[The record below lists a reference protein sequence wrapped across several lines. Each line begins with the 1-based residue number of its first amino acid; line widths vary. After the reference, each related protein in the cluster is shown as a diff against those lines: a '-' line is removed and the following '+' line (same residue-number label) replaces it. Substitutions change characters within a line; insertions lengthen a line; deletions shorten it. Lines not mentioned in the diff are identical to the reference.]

1 MRILHLEDSP
11 AKYAD
16 IRAVLLSCGIKPD
29 DIVWVKNLTDGIFE
43 LKEAEKGGKHFDL
56 AITDMYYPVEPG
68 GYEEPDTGYKF
79 VEFVRNERL
88 KLPIVICSSARI
100 NDSSVP
106 DCLWYSGLSNWEM
119 ELREIVEEL
128 KWFLILTKSK
138 QKIYYSFIILIIKI
152 PGGLL
157 WRYWILV
164 H

>member
-1 MRILHLEDSP
+1 MSHHMVLTKYRFILKGNEMRILHLEDSP

-16 IRAVLLSCGIKPD
+16 IRAVLLSCGVKPD

-119 ELREIVEEL
+119 ELREIISR
-128 KWFLILTKSK
+128 FD
-138 QKIYYSFIILIIKI
+138 
-152 PGGLL
+152 
-157 WRYWILV
+157 
-164 H
+164 

>member
-16 IRAVLLSCGIKPD
+16 IRAVLLSCGVKPD

-43 LKEAEKGGKHFDL
+43 LKEAEKSCNHFDL

-88 KLPIVICSSARI
+88 KLPIVICSSVRI
-100 NDSSVP
+100 NDGSVL

-128 KWFLILTKSK
+128 K
-138 QKIYYSFIILIIKI
+138 
-152 PGGLL
+152 
-157 WRYWILV
+157 
-164 H
+164 

>member
-1 MRILHLEDSP
+1 MVLTKYRFILKGNEMRILHLEDSP

-16 IRAVLLSCGIKPD
+16 IRAVLLSCGVKPD

-43 LKEAEKGGKHFDL
+43 LKEAEKSGNHFDL

-88 KLPIVICSSARI
+88 KLQIVICSSARI
-100 NDSSVP
+100 SDSSVP

-119 ELREIVEEL
+119 ELREIISR
-128 KWFLILTKSK
+128 FD
-138 QKIYYSFIILIIKI
+138 
-152 PGGLL
+152 
-157 WRYWILV
+157 
-164 H
+164 

>member
-1 MRILHLEDSP
+1 MVLTKYRFISKGNEMRILHLEDSP

-16 IRAVLLSCGIKPD
+16 IRAVLLSCGVKPD

-43 LKEAEKGGKHFDL
+43 LKEAEKSGNHFDL

-128 KWFLILTKSK
+128 K
-138 QKIYYSFIILIIKI
+138 
-152 PGGLL
+152 
-157 WRYWILV
+157 
-164 H
+164 